1 MRRIL
6 TYGTFFFLISCHGP
20 SAANQNN
27 LVPSGN
33 NDSRPLNYNDNIN
46 FRSFQNSDNTWGFT
60 IFVNSM
66 PFRHYS
72 KIPYRSSSTGFIS
85 REEAE
90 KVATLFVGMILSGDT
105 SPRLDRKSADSLNI
119 TLNKRKMPTS

>member
-6 TYGTFFFLISCHGP
+6 TYGAFFLLISCHGP
-20 SAANQNN
+20 SANQNN

-33 NDSRPLNYNDNIN
+33 NDSQPLNYDYIN

-72 KIPYRSSSTGFIS
+72 RIPYKSSSTGFVS

-90 KVATLFVGMILSGDT
+90 KVATIFVRMIHSGDT
-105 SPRLDRKSADSLNI
+105 SPKLGRKSADSLKI
-119 TLNKRKMPTS
+119 TINKRKMPTS

>member
-1 MRRIL
+1 
-6 TYGTFFFLISCHGP
+6 
-20 SAANQNN
+20 
-27 LVPSGN
+27 VPSISN
-33 NDSRPLNYNDNIN
+33 NVQPLNYTDYIN

-72 KIPYRSSSTGFIS
+72 KIPYKSSSTGFVS

-90 KVATLFVGMILSGDT
+90 KVAALFVSMIHSGDT
-105 SPRLDRKSADSLNI
+105 SPKLDRKSADSLKI
-119 TLNKRKMPTS
+119 TLIKRKIPTS